1 MPDNYSEYTERPT
14 ASYEDTP
21 ENKPP
26 KRHIGLKT
34 AAWLLVLGII
44 GGGAFQIYR
53 VFRDA
58 ENKFE
63 YVDISEEN
71 QADKPHRTVNADVRI
86 DGEPRSG
93 SNSALPGLFSI
104 AARKD
109 AMYLP
114 DIVDK
119 IMPSVVGVSSTFDV
133 VTNVTSWSFFGLQ
146 QGTEHKEYRA
156 TGTGIIMKED
166 GYIVTNAHV
175 VYTDEYDAGKATD
188 VAVLLND
195 ETRYDAKIIAF
206 DKETDLAILKIDA
219 SGLTPAE
226 FGDSNDLRVGELVI
240 AVGNPLGFE
249 LFGSVTSGIV
259 SALNREITVNEKSMA
274 LIQTDA
280 AINNG
285 NSGGPLLNS
294 CGQVI
299 GINSAK
305 MGSSYGQ
312 SNVEGLGFAI
322 PISDAKLIIDDLIK
336 NGYVTGRPKL
346 GFSSY
351 DISEL
356 RALYTGYPMG
366 VCVYDVEKGGAA
378 DLAGIRTNDII
389 IAIDG
394 QPITTAK
401 EMNRIKD
408 SHNAGDT
415 ISITVFRGG
424 EDLQLQITLQE
435 SKGIDDNQYISGSA
449 DYS

>member
-1 MPDNYSEYTERPT
+1 MPDNYSEYTERP
-14 ASYEDTP
+14 AAVRDDAP
-21 ENKPP
+21 EQKPP
-26 KRHIGLKT
+26 KKHVGLKI
-34 AAWLLVLGII
+34 AAWVLILAI
-44 GGGAFQIYR
+44 LGGGSFQGYR
-53 VFRDA
+53 IFRDT
-58 ENKFE
+58 ENKFDNI
-63 YVDISEEN
+63 DIIDE
-71 QADKPHRTVNADVRI
+71 QKADKPRRAVDADVKI
-86 DGEPRSG
+86 NDEPRSD
-93 SNSALPGLFSI
+93 SNSSLAGLFSI

-188 VAVLLND
+188 VTVMLND
-195 ETRYDAKIIAF
+195 ETRHDAKIIAF

-226 FGDSNDLRVGELVI
+226 FGNSNDLRVGELVI
-240 AVGNPLGFE
+240 AVGNPLGFD

-280 AINNG
+280 AINSG

-322 PISDAKLIIDDLIK
+322 PISDAKLIIDDLIE

-356 RALYTGYPMG
+356 RSAYTGYPMG
-366 VCVYDVEKGGAA
+366 VCVCDVEKGGAA

-394 QPITTAK
+394 EPITTAK
-401 EMNRIKD
+401 EMNKIKD
-408 SHNAGDT
+408 THSAGDT
-415 ISITVFRGG
+415 ISITVFRSG

-435 SKGIDDNQYISGSA
+435 SKGSDDDQYISSNA

>member
-1 MPDNYSEYTERPT
+1 MPDNYSEYTERP
-14 ASYEDTP
+14 AALHDDTP
-21 ENKPP
+21 EQKPP
-26 KRHIGLKT
+26 KKHFGLKI
-34 AAWLLVLGII
+34 AAWVLILAI
-44 GGGAFQIYR
+44 LGGGSFQVYR
-53 VFRDA
+53 IFRDT
-58 ENKFE
+58 ENKFD
-63 YVDISEEN
+63 YIDISDEQKN
-71 QADKPHRTVNADVRI
+71 DKPRRAVDADVKI
-86 DGEPRSG
+86 NNEPRSDG
-93 SNSALPGLFSI
+93 NSSLAGLFSI

-175 VYTDEYDAGKATD
+175 VYTDEYDAGKATE
-188 VAVLLND
+188 VSVLLND
-195 ETRYDAKIIAF
+195 ETRHDAKIIAF

-226 FGDSNDLRVGELVI
+226 FGNSNDLRVGELVI
-240 AVGNPLGFE
+240 AVGNPLGFD

-259 SALNREITVNEKSMA
+259 SALNRQITVNEKSMA

-305 MGSSYGQ
+305 MGSNYGQ

-322 PISDAKLIIDDLIK
+322 PISDAKLIIDDLIE

-356 RALYTGYPMG
+356 RYLYTGYPMG
-366 VCVYDVEKGGAA
+366 VCVCDVEKGGAA

-394 QPITTAK
+394 EPITTAK

-408 SHNAGDT
+408 THSAGDT
-415 ISITVFRGG
+415 ISITVFRSG

-435 SKGIDDNQYISGSA
+435 SKGIDDNQYLSGNA